1 MHVSVQVCAV
11 CSSRRWLG
19 RIGGGGGGMQTGG
32 CGINGRGMGVDGGG
46 VGGAGGGEGDRGG
59 GGPEFGRY
67 RDGKG
72 ERINRGGKGG
82 QGGKG
87 GSRGVGDAD
96 EGGNGGRGN
105 EGDVMRLLPAEVLE
119 VLVRLGTTPAW
130 ACCARRWWSCTA
142 CIPAARARRVSSVET
157 TTPGWSGGH
166 VPHATG
172 QLVRA
177 KELESHAE
185 GCAEK

>member
-1 MHVSVQVCAV
+1 MHDSVQTCAV

-19 RIGGGGGGMQTGG
+19 IRGGGGGMQTGG
-32 CGINGRGMGVDGGG
+32 CGIDGRGMGGGG
-46 VGGAGGGEGDRGG
+46 GAGAGGGEEDGGG

-67 RDGKG
+67 RNGMG
-72 ERINRGGKGG
+72 GRINRGGKGG

-87 GSRGVGDAD
+87 RSRGVGDAD
-96 EGGNGGRGN
+96 EGGDGGRGN
-105 EGDVMRLLPAEVLE
+105 EGDVTRLLLPAEVLE

-142 CIPAARARRVSSVET
+142 CFPAARARRVSSVET
-157 TTPGWSGGH
+157 TTPRGSGGH

>member
-1 MHVSVQVCAV
+1 MV
-11 CSSRRWLG
+11 W
-19 RIGGGGGGMQTGG
+19 
-32 CGINGRGMGVDGGG
+32 GINW
-46 VGGAGGGEGDRGG
+46 
-59 GGPEFGRY
+59 
-67 RDGKG
+67 
-72 ERINRGGKGG
+72 GGKGG

-87 GSRGVGDAD
+87 GSRGRGAGDAD
-96 EGGNGGRGN
+96 EGGDGGRGN
-105 EGDVMRLLPAEVLE
+105 ERDVTRLLLPAEVLE

-157 TTPGWSGGH
+157 TTPGGSGGH

-172 QLVRA
+172 HSVRA
-177 KELESHAE
+177 KESEAHAE